1 MSCHELKRIYLGVS
15 AKESISHRNMMFF
28 TNITP
33 LLIALSRLWK
43 RIGSKSFS
51 EKSKGNIIIVIKKY
65 DTEKIM
71 TGITSSHLFIK
82 TKIHLK
88 K

>member
-1 MSCHELKRIYLGVS
+1 MKRIYLGVS

-51 EKSKGNIIIVIKKY
+51 EKSKGNIIIIVIKKY
-65 DTEKIM
+65 DTEKIK
-71 TGITSSHLFIK
+71 TRITSSHLFIK
-82 TKIHLK
+82 TKIHFK

>member
-1 MSCHELKRIYLGVS
+1 MKRIYLGVS

-28 TNITP
+28 TNITL

-51 EKSKGNIIIVIKKY
+51 EKSKGNIIIIVIKKY
-65 DTEKIM
+65 DTEKIK

-82 TKIHLK
+82 TKIHFK